1 MNSFLT
7 VVYES
12 IDDLNQE
19 PIGEP
24 LGVSEGGGRGMENM
38 ELHLL
43 FLKVNHKRIG
53 QFVNAWER
61 L

>member
-1 MNSFLT
+1 MNSFMT

-24 LGVSEGGGRGMENM
+24 LGVSEGGGGGGEGYGKNGTLSFIF
-38 ELHLL
+38 ES
-43 FLKVNHKRIG
+43 KP
-53 QFVNAWER
+53 
-61 L
+61 